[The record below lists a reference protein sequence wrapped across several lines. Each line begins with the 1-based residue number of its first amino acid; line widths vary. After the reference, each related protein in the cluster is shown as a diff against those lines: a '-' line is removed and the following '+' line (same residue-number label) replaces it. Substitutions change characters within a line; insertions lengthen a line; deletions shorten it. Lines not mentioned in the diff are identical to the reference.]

1 MKKQKS
7 ILMLFL
13 VAVFI
18 TSMFSFA
25 GVAGAAGAAGAE
37 EGVTK
42 IKFAN
47 VWWLEPGRKELWQ
60 GFAKKFEQEFPQYK
74 IEEIAVP
81 YPDYSSKM
89 QILLSSDDAPDLF
102 YVQQTQLKL
111 WKEQGYLEPLNDY
124 LDFATLMNEVL
135 VPAAQK
141 AAELDG
147 KMYALYAEACPYAGL
162 IFNKKMLQDAGVE
175 VPKTPD
181 ELISVALKLT
191 KAPNQYG
198 FITANTS
205 ENSAHLMQHAMIT
218 IEGFGGKIIKD
229 DGTFGINS
237 PEFIEGLTFYKKLN
251 DSGAVPK
258 AMIYA
263 TQRKLFFA
271 GKAAM
276 CADGGY
282 FVDWAESENPELKGL
297 LDVAYLP
304 YPKKENPLDI
314 TFFSISSK
322 ASAEAKK
329 GAVEFL
335 KFYMRPEIQLA
346 WIKSCG
352 YPVTM
357 KSAVTED
364 FRKGYPGF
372 SIYEDRAAYG
382 IPLSVAGYE
391 TQSEEIRKVISDY
404 IGKVLQMNEDPTKA
418 MNDCQKE
425 IEALV
430 SK

>member
-1 MKKQKS
+1 MKKQKF
-7 ILMLFL
+7 ILMVFL
-13 VAVFI
+13 IAVFI
-18 TSMFSFA
+18 SSMFSFA
-25 GVAGAAGAAGAE
+25 GVAGAE

-47 VWWLEPGRKELWQ
+47 VYWLEPGTKEVFE

-74 IEEIAVP
+74 IEPVVVP
-81 YPDYSSKM
+81 WKEYNDKM
-89 QILLSSDDAPDLF
+89 KILLSSNAPDLF
-102 YVQQTQLKL
+102 EVLMPQLKL
-111 WKEQGYLEPLNDY
+111 WKEQGYLEPLDDY
-124 LDFATLMNEVL
+124 LDFATLMNEVS

-141 AAELDG
+141 VAEFDG
-147 KMYALYAEACPYAGL
+147 KMYALYIDANPYSGL

-181 ELISVALKLT
+181 ELISVSLKLT

-198 FITANTS
+198 FITANTPA
-205 ENSAHLMQHAMIT
+205 NPAYLMQQAMPT
-218 IEGFGGKIIKD
+218 INGFGGKIVKD

-237 PEFIEGLTFYKKLN
+237 PEFIEGVTFYKKLN

-258 AMIYA
+258 AMDYT

-276 CADGGY
+276 CQDGGY
-282 FVDWAESENPELKGL
+282 FVSWAESENPELKGL
-297 LDVAYLP
+297 IDVAYLP
-304 YPKKENPLDI
+304 YPKKDNPMDVD
-314 TFFSISSK
+314 FFSVSSK

-335 KFYMRPEIQLA
+335 KFFMRPENQLE
-346 WIKSCG
+346 WLKQNNC
-352 YPVTM
+352 PVTM
-357 KSAVTED
+357 KSAVSKDYMKE
-364 FRKGYPGF
+364 RPWYN
-372 SIYEDRAAYG
+372 IYEDTASYG
-382 IPLSVAGYE
+382 IPNSVAGYE
-391 TQSEEIRKVISDY
+391 TQSDEIKKVISGY

>member
-7 ILMLFL
+7 ILMVFL
-13 VAVFI
+13 IAVFI
-18 TSMFSFA
+18 LSMFSF
-25 GVAGAAGAAGAE
+25 AGAE

-47 VWWLEPGRKELWQ
+47 VWWLQTGSFKELWE

-74 IEEIAVP
+74 IEPVAVP
-81 YPDYSSKM
+81 YEEYTNKM
-89 QILLSSDDAPDLF
+89 KILLSSDPPDLF
-102 YVQQTQLKL
+102 YVQMTQLKL

-124 LDFATLMNEVL
+124 LDFATLMNEVS
-135 VPAAQK
+135 VPPAQK
-141 AAELDG
+141 AAEFDG
-147 KMYALYAEACPYAGL
+147 KMYALYAEACPYSGL

-181 ELISVALKLT
+181 ELISVSLKLT

-198 FITANTS
+198 FITANTPA
-205 ENSAHLMQHAMIT
+205 NPAYLMQHAMIT
-218 IEGFGGKIIKD
+218 IEGFGGKIVKD
-229 DGTFGINS
+229 DGTFGMNS
-237 PEFIEGLTFYKKLN
+237 PEFIEGVTFYKKLN

-258 AMIYA
+258 AMDYK

-276 CADGGY
+276 CQDGGY
-282 FVDWAESENPELKGL
+282 FVAWAEGENPELKGL
-297 LDVAYLP
+297 IDVAYLP
-304 YPKKENPLDI
+304 YPKKDNPIDI
-314 TFFSISSK
+314 TLFSISSK
-322 ASAEAKK
+322 ASAEVKK

-335 KFYMRPEIQLA
+335 KFYMRPEIQSE
-346 WIKSCG
+346 WIKICG

-357 KSAVTED
+357 KAAASED
-364 FRKGYPGF
+364 YRKEYAWF
-372 SIYEDRAAYG
+372 SIYEDTASYG
-382 IPLSVAGYE
+382 IPLSIAGYE